1 MKRNCF
7 SRETLSYLLSRDAK
21 EIFYYVVFFYYVW
34 FIFFFRH
41 FITFFNKKDY
51 EIYIYTHTH
60 IRFNDIRTKSLKVE
74 LKTDIFNKKKF
85 FFRNYNSIFVF
96 ILFIKIRFIHNRLS
110 NRKITSF
117 VWLEYMWIK
126 IESEFRVSLES
137 ESILDICPNVNCWK
151 VVNFV
156 VQEYII

>member
-7 SRETLSYLLSRDAK
+7 SSWNIVLSIISRREGNILLCC
-21 EIFYYVVFFYYVW
+21 FFLLCMIY
-34 FIFFFRH
+34 FFFRH

>member
-7 SRETLSYLLSRDAK
+7 SSWNIVLSIISRHEGKILLCC
-21 EIFYYVVFFYYVW
+21 FFLLCMIY
-34 FIFFFRH
+34 FFFRH

-74 LKTDIFNKKKF
+74 LKIDIFNKKKF

>member
-7 SRETLSYLLSRDAK
+7 SSWNIVLSIISRREGNILLCC
-21 EIFYYVVFFYYVW
+21 FFLLCMIY
-34 FIFFFRH
+34 FFFRH

-156 VQEYII
+156 VQEYI

>member
-1 MKRNCF
+1 MKRNYF
-7 SRETLSYLLSRDAK
+7 SQWNIVLSIISRHEGKILLCC
-21 EIFYYVVFFYYVW
+21 
-34 FIFFFRH
+34 FFFIMYDL
-41 FITFFNKKDY
+41 FFFFVITFFNKKDY

-74 LKTDIFNKKKF
+74 LKIDIFNKKKF